1 MSSWSAPVGHEGEH
15 VAVRKEDE
23 RLKRDGN
30 GGKPPKDGNGGKPP
44 GSYSAKDIQVLEGL
58 EAVRR
63 RPGMYI
69 GTTDIR
75 GLHHLVREVLDNSID
90 EAMNGTCDRIDVWIH
105 KSNDITVADN
115 GRGIPVDKQQQT
127 GKSALEV
134 VHTILHAGGKFGGAG
149 YKVSGGLH
157 GVGVSVVN
165 ALSTELVVE
174 VHRDGKVYTQTYARG
189 KPAGPVKTITKP
201 QLPPPPAIEWKERA
215 RLTGTVT
222 RFTPDPEVFPIIE
235 WDVTVIEQWL
245 RETAYLNKGLYLRL
259 HDERSDA
266 EANYYFD
273 GGIMSFVR
281 HLNRS
286 HHVVHAKPVYVEK
299 TYENDTVV
307 EVALQYNDSFIEKV
321 YTFAN
326 NINTIDGGAHLTGF
340 RNALTRTLNAYARK
354 NGQLKESDQNLTSE
368 DVREGL
374 TAVISV
380 KIKEPQFEGQTKTR
394 LGNAEVAGQVAAAVN
409 DALGQHLE
417 ENPTD
422 AKRIVEKCLTAL
434 HAREAARKA
443 RDVFRKGALDGFSLP
458 GKLADCQERD
468 PEKSE
473 LIIVEGVSAGGN
485 AKSGRDRRFQA
496 ILPLKGKI
504 LNVEKARADKML
516 GNEEIRVLITA
527 LGTGVGDYFDAKK
540 LRYGK
545 TILLAD
551 ADVDGAHIRTLLLTL
566 LYRHFRP
573 LVDEG
578 RVYIGQPPLY
588 RLQLGKEV
596 RWAYSDNQRDK
607 AIKEL
612 KALAKAKRDKRAEDK
627 RAGKAEADEE
637 KPTKGRRRA
646 AHPATDATGAT
657 DGEEAPTSS
666 DEGGVEDGSGGREPA
681 ISRYKGLAEMNA
693 EQLWDTT
700 LNPLTRTLK
709 RVTLE
714 DAEQADFAFDEL
726 MGTEVEGRKKW
737 IMANAAKAELD
748 I

>member
-1 MSSWSAPVGHEGEH
+1 M
-15 VAVRKEDE
+15 AVRKDDE
-23 RLKRDGN
+23 NVRTR
-30 GGKPPKDGNGGKPP
+30 GGDKTAGNGGKPP

-165 ALSTELVVE
+165 ALSTQLIVE
-174 VHRDGKVYTQTYARG
+174 VHRDAKVWTQTYARG
-189 KPAGPVKTITKP
+189 KPTGPVKTIAKP
-201 QLPPPPAIEWKERA
+201 HLPPPPSIEWKEPRI
-215 RLTGTVT
+215 TGTVT

-235 WDVTVIEQWL
+235 WDTAVIEQWL
-245 RETAYLNKGLYLRL
+245 RETAYLNKGLYLTLR
-259 HDERSDA
+259 DERNDT

-273 GGIMSFVR
+273 GGVVSFVR

-286 HHVVHAKPVYVEK
+286 HLALHVKPIYVEK
-299 TYENDTVV
+299 TFENDTVV
-307 EVALQYNDSFIEKV
+307 EVALQYNDSFAERV

-340 RNALTRTLNAYARK
+340 RNALTRTINAYARK
-354 NGQLKESDQNLTSE
+354 TGQLKEADVNLTSE

-394 LGNAEVAGQVAAAVN
+394 LGNAEVAGQVATAVN

-422 AKRIVEKCLTAL
+422 AKRIVEKCLTAFR
-434 HAREAARKA
+434 AREAARKA

-458 GKLADCQERD
+458 GKLADCSERD
-468 PEKSE
+468 PEKCE
-473 LIIVEGVSAGGN
+473 LFIVEGPSAGGS
-485 AKSGRDRRFQA
+485 AKGGRDRRTQA

-516 GNEEIRVLITA
+516 GNEEIKTLITA
-527 LGTGVGDYFDAKK
+527 FGTGIGDYFDMKK

-545 TILLAD
+545 TILLCD
-551 ADVDGAHIRTLLLTL
+551 ADVDGSHIRTLLLTL
-566 LYRHFRP
+566 LYRHFKP
-573 LVDEG
+573 LIEEG
-578 RVYIGQPPLY
+578 RIYIGQPPLY
-588 RLQLGKEV
+588 RLQLGKEI
-596 RWAYSDNQRDK
+596 RWAYSDNERDK

-612 KALAKAKRDKRAEDK
+612 KQVAKTKRDDRKKAAGDKADAEGGDKATSRA
-627 RAGKAEADEE
+627 
-637 KPTKGRRRA
+637 RRRA
-646 AHPATDATGAT
+646 AEATVDADTDA
-657 DGEEAPTSS
+657 PVNS
-666 DEGGVEDGSGGREPA
+666 DEGTDDGKGGREPA
-681 ISRYKGLAEMNA
+681 IARYKGLGEMNA

-700 LNPLTRTLK
+700 LNPATRTLK
-709 RVTLE
+709 QVTLE
-714 DAEQADFAFDEL
+714 DAEAADLAFDEL
-726 MGTEVEGRKKW
+726 MGSEVEGRKKW
-737 IMANAAKAELD
+737 IMANAKKAALD

>member
-1 MSSWSAPVGHEGEH
+1 
-15 VAVRKEDE
+15 
-23 RLKRDGN
+23 
-30 GGKPPKDGNGGKPP
+30 
-44 GSYSAKDIQVLEGL
+44 
-58 EAVRR
+58 
-63 RPGMYI
+63 
-69 GTTDIR
+69 
-75 GLHHLVREVLDNSID
+75 
-90 EAMNGTCDRIDVWIH
+90 
-105 KSNDITVADN
+105 
-115 GRGIPVDKQQQT
+115 
-127 GKSALEV
+127 
-134 VHTILHAGGKFGGAG
+134 
-149 YKVSGGLH
+149 
-157 GVGVSVVN
+157 
-165 ALSTELVVE
+165 
-174 VHRDGKVYTQTYARG
+174 
-189 KPAGPVKTITKP
+189 
-201 QLPPPPAIEWKERA
+201 
-215 RLTGTVT
+215 
-222 RFTPDPEVFPIIE
+222 VFPIIE
-235 WDVTVIEQWL
+235 WDAAVIEQWL
-245 RETAYLNKGLYLRL
+245 RETAYLNKGLFLTLR
-259 HDERSDA
+259 DERHDT

-286 HHVVHAKPVYVEK
+286 HEPLHAKPVYVEK

-307 EVALQYNDSFIEKV
+307 EVALQYNDSFVEKV

-340 RNALTRTLNAYARK
+340 RTALTRTINAYARK
-354 NGQLKESDQNLTSE
+354 NGQLKDADPNLTSD

-394 LGNAEVAGQVAAAVN
+394 LGNAEVAGQVSAAVN
-409 DALGQHLE
+409 DALGQYLE
-417 ENPTD
+417 ESPTD
-422 AKRIVEKCLTAL
+422 ARRIVEKCLTAFR
-434 HAREAARKA
+434 AREAARKA
-443 RDVFRKGALDGFSLP
+443 RDLVLRKGALDGFSLP

-496 ILPLKGKI
+496 ILPLRGKI

-516 GNEEIRVLITA
+516 ANEEIKALIVA
-527 LGTGVGDYFDAKK
+527 LGTGIGDYFDAKK

-573 LVDEG
+573 LVEEG
-578 RVYIGQPPLY
+578 RIYIGQPPLY

-612 KALAKAKRDKRAEDK
+612 KTLAKAKRDKRAE
-627 RAGKAEADEE
+627 KAEAEEE
-637 KPTKGRRRA
+637 KPAKGRGRA
-646 AHPATDATGAT
+646 AQPATDGQGAP
-657 DGEEAPTSS
+657 DGDGASASS
-666 DEGGVEDGSGGREPA
+666 DEGVDDGKGGREPA

-737 IMANAAKAELD
+737 IMANASKAELD

>member
-1 MSSWSAPVGHEGEH
+1 
-15 VAVRKEDE
+15 VAVRKDDE
-23 RLKRDGN
+23 NVKTR
-30 GGKPPKDGNGGKPP
+30 GGDKTAGNGGKPP

-134 VHTILHAGGKFGGAG
+134 VHTILHAGAKFGGAG

-165 ALSTELVVE
+165 ALSTELIVE
-174 VHRDGKVYTQTYARG
+174 VHRDGKVWTQTYERG
-189 KPAGPVKTITKP
+189 KPTGPVKTIAKP
-201 QLPPPPAIEWKERA
+201 HLPPPPSIEWKEP

-222 RFTPDPEVFPIIE
+222 RFTPDAEMFPVIE
-235 WDVTVIEQWL
+235 WDIAIIEQWL
-245 RETAYLNKGLYLRL
+245 RETAYLNKGLYLTLR
-259 HDERSDA
+259 DERNDT

-273 GGIMSFVR
+273 GGVVSFVR
-281 HLNRS
+281 HLNRL
-286 HHVVHAKPVYVEK
+286 HLALHVKPVYVEK
-299 TYENDTVV
+299 TFENDTVV
-307 EVALQYNDSFIEKV
+307 EVALQYNDSFAERV

-340 RNALTRTLNAYARK
+340 RNALTRTINAYARK
-354 NGQLKESDQNLTSE
+354 AGQLKEADVNLTSE

-394 LGNAEVAGQVAAAVN
+394 LGNAEVAGQVATAVN

-422 AKRIVEKCLTAL
+422 AKRIVEKCLTAFR
-434 HAREAARKA
+434 AREAARKA

-458 GKLADCQERD
+458 GKLADCSERD
-468 PEKSE
+468 PEKCE
-473 LIIVEGVSAGGN
+473 LFIVEGPSAGGS
-485 AKSGRDRRFQA
+485 AKGGRDRRTQA

-516 GNEEIRVLITA
+516 GNEEIKTLITA
-527 LGTGVGDYFDAKK
+527 FGTGIGDYFDMKK

-545 TILLAD
+545 TILLCD
-551 ADVDGAHIRTLLLTL
+551 ADVDGSHIRTLLLTL
-566 LYRHFRP
+566 LYRHFKP
-573 LVDEG
+573 LIEEG
-578 RVYIGQPPLY
+578 RIYIGQPPLY
-588 RLQLGKEV
+588 RLQLGKEI
-596 RWAYSDNQRDK
+596 RWAYSDNERDR

-612 KALAKAKRDKRAEDK
+612 KQMAKTKREDRKKVAGDKADAEGGDKATSRA
-627 RAGKAEADEE
+627 
-637 KPTKGRRRA
+637 RRRA
-646 AHPATDATGAT
+646 AEATVDADA
-657 DGEEAPTSS
+657 DAPVNS
-666 DEGGVEDGSGGREPA
+666 DEGTDDGKGGREPA
-681 ISRYKGLAEMNA
+681 IARYKGLGEMNA

-700 LNPLTRTLK
+700 LNPATRTLK
-709 RVTLE
+709 QVTLE
-714 DAEQADFAFDEL
+714 DAEAADLAFDEL
-726 MGTEVEGRKKW
+726 MGSEVEGRKKW
-737 IMANAAKAELD
+737 IMANAKKAALD

>member
-1 MSSWSAPVGHEGEH
+1 VPVKKDDDGVKTRGADK
-15 VAVRKEDE
+15 AVG
-23 RLKRDGN
+23 GN
-30 GGKPPKDGNGGKPP
+30 GNKPP

-90 EAMNGTCDRIDVWIH
+90 EAMNGTCDRINVWIH

-165 ALSTELVVE
+165 ALSTQLIVE
-174 VHRDGKVYTQTYARG
+174 VHRDGKVWTQTYERG
-189 KPAGPVKTITKP
+189 KPTGPVKTVAKAH
-201 QLPPPPAIEWKERA
+201 LPPPPSIEWKEP

-235 WDVTVIEQWL
+235 WDAAVIEQWL
-245 RETAYLNKGLYLRL
+245 RETAYLNKGLFLTLR
-259 HDERSDA
+259 DERNDT

-286 HHVVHAKPVYVEK
+286 HEPLHAKPVYVEK

-307 EVALQYNDSFIEKV
+307 EVALQYNDSFVEKV

-340 RNALTRTLNAYARK
+340 RTALTRTINAYARK
-354 NGQLKESDQNLTSE
+354 NGQLKDADPNLTSD

-394 LGNAEVAGQVAAAVN
+394 LGNAEVAGQVSAAVN
-409 DALGQHLE
+409 DALGQYLE
-417 ENPTD
+417 ESPTD
-422 AKRIVEKCLTAL
+422 ARRIVEKCLTAFR
-434 HAREAARKA
+434 AREAARKA
-443 RDVFRKGALDGFSLP
+443 RDLVLRKGALDGFSLP

-496 ILPLKGKI
+496 ILPLRGKI

-516 GNEEIRVLITA
+516 ANEEIKALIVA
-527 LGTGVGDYFDAKK
+527 LGTGIGDYFDAKK

-573 LVDEG
+573 LVEEG
-578 RVYIGQPPLY
+578 RIYIGQPPLY

-612 KALAKAKRDKRAEDK
+612 KTLARAKRDKRAE
-627 RAGKAEADEE
+627 KAEAEE
-637 KPTKGRRRA
+637 AKPAKGRGRA
-646 AHPATDATGAT
+646 AQPAT
-657 DGEEAPTSS
+657 DGEAAPEGDGASASS
-666 DEGGVEDGSGGREPA
+666 DEGVDDGKGGREPA

-737 IMANAAKAELD
+737 IMANASKAELD

>member
-1 MSSWSAPVGHEGEH
+1 MPVKKDDDGVKTKNGDKT
-15 VAVRKEDE
+15 VA
-23 RLKRDGN
+23 GN
-30 GGKPPKDGNGGKPP
+30 GNKPPT
-44 GSYSAKDIQVLEGL
+44 SYSAKDIQVLEGL

-90 EAMNGTCDRIDVWIH
+90 EAMNGTCDRINVWIH

-174 VHRDGKVYTQTYARG
+174 VHRDGKVWTQTYGRG
-189 KPAGPVKTITKP
+189 KPTGPVKTVAKP
-201 QLPPPPAIEWKERA
+201 QLPPPPAIEWKEP

-235 WDVTVIEQWL
+235 WDAAIVEQWL
-245 RETAYLNKGLYLRL
+245 RETGYLNKGLFLTLR
-259 HDERSDA
+259 DERNDT

-273 GGIMSFVR
+273 GGIISFVR
-281 HLNRS
+281 HLNRAHQALHS
-286 HHVVHAKPVYVEK
+286 KPVYAEK

-307 EVALQYNDSFIEKV
+307 EVALQYNDSFVEKV

-340 RNALTRTLNAYARK
+340 RTALTRTINAYARK
-354 NGQLKESDQNLTSE
+354 NGQLKDADPNLTAD

-409 DALGQHLE
+409 DALGQYLE
-417 ENPTD
+417 ENPPD
-422 AKRIVEKCLTAL
+422 ARRIVDKCLPAFR
-434 HAREAARKA
+434 AREAARKA
-443 RDVFRKGALDGFSLP
+443 RDLVLRKGALDGFSLP

-468 PEKSE
+468 PANSE
-473 LIIVEGVSAGGN
+473 IYIVEGESAGGS
-485 AKSGRDRRFQA
+485 AKQGRDRRFQA
-496 ILPLKGKI
+496 ILPIKGKI
-504 LNVEKARADKML
+504 LNVEKARFDKML
-516 GNEEIRVLITA
+516 GSDEIKTMIAA
-527 LGTGVGDYFDAKK
+527 LGCGIGQEDFDIAK
-540 LRYGK
+540 LRYQ
-545 TILLAD
+545 TICLLSD
-551 ADVDGAHIRTLLLTL
+551 ADVDGAHISTLLLTFF
-566 LYRHFRP
+566 YRHMP
-573 LVDEG
+573 QIIENGYL
-578 RVYIGQPPLY
+578 YLCQPPLY
-588 RLQLGKEV
+588 RVSTGKVTRYAHDEKE
-596 RWAYSDNQRDK
+596 RERMT
-607 AIKEL
+607 KEL
-612 KALAKAKRDKRAEDK
+612 SREGRTKNISVQRFKGLGEMNPEQLWETTMNPSTRTLLRIDIGDA
-627 RAGKAEADEE
+627 AEADDVFS
-637 KPTKGRRRA
+637 T
-646 AHPATDATGAT
+646 
-657 DGEEAPTSS
+657 
-666 DEGGVEDGSGGREPA
+666 
-681 ISRYKGLAEMNA
+681 
-693 EQLWDTT
+693 
-700 LNPLTRTLK
+700 
-709 RVTLE
+709 
-714 DAEQADFAFDEL
+714 L
-726 MGTEVEGRKKW
+726 MGERVEPRRDFIRGEARKVR
-737 IMANAAKAELD
+737 NLD

>member
-1 MSSWSAPVGHEGEH
+1 M
-15 VAVRKEDE
+15 AVRKDDE
-23 RLKRDGN
+23 NVKTRAGDKTA
-30 GGKPPKDGNGGKPP
+30 GNGGKPP

-75 GLHHLVREVLDNSID
+75 GLHHLVREILDNSID

-105 KSNDITVADN
+105 KSNDITVADD
-115 GRGIPVDKQQQT
+115 GRGIPIGPHPTQRDSR
-127 GKSALEV
+127 GKPMDALEV
-134 VHTILHAGGKFGGAG
+134 VMTILHAGGKFGGAG

-165 ALSTELVVE
+165 ALSASTLVE
-174 VHRDGKVYTQTYARG
+174 VHRDGKVYTQGFERG
-189 KPAGPVKTITKP
+189 KPTGAVRTTTKP
-201 QLPPPPAIEWKERA
+201 QLPAPQPLPWTEPQKI
-215 RLTGTVT
+215 TGTVT
-222 RFTPDPEVFPIIE
+222 RFSADPQVFPVIE
-235 WDVTVIEQWL
+235 WDAQVIEQWL
-245 RETAYLNKGLYLRL
+245 RETAYLNKRLFLSL
-259 HDERSDA
+259 HDERNDI

-273 GGIMSFVR
+273 GGVVSFVR

-286 HHVVHAKPVYVEK
+286 HIALHAKPVYVEK
-299 TYENDTVV
+299 TFENDTVV
-307 EVALQYNDSFIEKV
+307 EVALQYNDSFVEKV

-340 RNALTRTLNAYARK
+340 RNALTRSINAYARK
-354 NGQLKESDQNLTSE
+354 SGQLKEADANLTSE

-394 LGNAEVAGQVAAAVN
+394 LGNAEVAGQVATAVN

-422 AKRIVEKCLTAL
+422 AKRIVEKCLTAFR
-434 HAREAARKA
+434 AREAARKA

-458 GKLADCQERD
+458 GKLADCSERD
-468 PEKSE
+468 PEKCE
-473 LIIVEGVSAGGN
+473 LFIVEGPSAGGS
-485 AKSGRDRRFQA
+485 AKGGRDRRTQA

-516 GNEEIRVLITA
+516 GNDEIKALITA
-527 LGTGVGDYFDAKK
+527 LGTGIGDYFDMKK

-545 TILLAD
+545 TILLCD
-551 ADVDGAHIRTLLLTL
+551 ADVDGSHIRTLLLTL
-566 LYRHFRP
+566 LYRHFKP
-573 LVDEG
+573 LIEE
-578 RVYIGQPPLY
+578 RRIYIGQPPLY

-596 RWAYSDNQRDK
+596 RWAYSDHERDK
-607 AIKEL
+607 LVKEM
-612 KALAKAKRDKRAEDK
+612 KQLARTKRDDRKKVAAD
-627 RAGKAEADEE
+627 KAEADGGD
-637 KPTKGRRRA
+637 KATSRARRRA
-646 AHPATDATGAT
+646 AEAAVDA
-657 DGEEAPTSS
+657 EADAPVAS
-666 DEGGVEDGSGGREPA
+666 DEGTDDGKGGREPA
-681 ISRYKGLAEMNA
+681 IARYKGLGEMNA

-700 LNPLTRTLK
+700 LNPATRTLK
-709 RVTLE
+709 QVTLE
-714 DAEQADFAFDEL
+714 DAEQADLAFEEL
-726 MGTEVEGRKKW
+726 MGSEVEGRKKW
-737 IMANAAKAELD
+737 IMANAKKAALD

>member
-1 MSSWSAPVGHEGEH
+1 MPVKNDDDGVKTRNGDKT
-15 VAVRKEDE
+15 VA
-23 RLKRDGN
+23 GN
-30 GGKPPKDGNGGKPP
+30 GNKPPT
-44 GSYSAKDIQVLEGL
+44 SYSAKDIQVLEGL

-90 EAMNGTCDRIDVWIH
+90 EAMNGTCDRINVWIH

-174 VHRDGKVYTQTYARG
+174 VHRDGKVWTQTYGRG
-189 KPAGPVKTITKP
+189 KPTGPVKTIAKP
-201 QLPPPPAIEWKERA
+201 QLPPPPAIEWKEP

-235 WDVTVIEQWL
+235 WDAAIVEQWL
-245 RETAYLNKGLYLRL
+245 RETGYLNKGLFLTLR
-259 HDERSDA
+259 DERNDT

-286 HHVVHAKPVYVEK
+286 HHALHAKPVYAEK

-307 EVALQYNDSFIEKV
+307 EVALQYNDSFVEKV

-340 RNALTRTLNAYARK
+340 RTALTRTINAYARK
-354 NGQLKESDQNLTSE
+354 NGQLKDADPNLTAD

-409 DALGQHLE
+409 DALGQYLE
-417 ENPTD
+417 ENPPD
-422 AKRIVEKCLTAL
+422 ARKIVDKCLTAFR
-434 HAREAARKA
+434 AREAARKA
-443 RDVFRKGALDGFSLP
+443 RDLVLRKGALDGFSLP

-496 ILPLKGKI
+496 ILPLRGKI

-516 GNEEIRVLITA
+516 GNEEIKALIVA
-527 LGTGVGDYFDAKK
+527 LGTGIGEYFDAKK

-578 RVYIGQPPLY
+578 RIYIGQPPLY

-612 KALAKAKRDKRAEDK
+612 KALAKAKRDKRVEDK
-627 RAGKAEADEE
+627 RAGNAEAAEEE
-637 KPTKGRRRA
+637 KPVKGRRRA
-646 AHPATDATGAT
+646 AQPATDGQDAADGDAATST
-657 DGEEAPTSS
+657 
-666 DEGGVEDGSGGREPA
+666 DEGTDDGKGGREPA

-737 IMANAAKAELD
+737 IMANASKAELD

>member
-1 MSSWSAPVGHEGEH
+1 MSSWSAPVAHKGEH
-15 VAVRKEDE
+15 VAVKKDDDGVKTKNGDKT
-23 RLKRDGN
+23 LAGN
-30 GGKPPKDGNGGKPP
+30 GNKPPT
-44 GSYSAKDIQVLEGL
+44 SYSAKDIQVLEGL

-75 GLHHLVREVLDNSID
+75 GLHHLVREILDNSID

-115 GRGIPVDKQQQT
+115 GRGIPVGPHPTQRDSR
-127 GKSALEV
+127 GRPMDALEV
-134 VHTILHAGGKFGGAG
+134 VMTILHAGGKFGGAG

-165 ALSTELVVE
+165 ALSASTLVE
-174 VHRDGKVYTQTYARG
+174 VHRDGKIHTQSFERG
-189 KPAGPVKTITKP
+189 KPTGLVRTTTKP
-201 QLPPPPAIEWKERA
+201 QLPAPQPLPWTEPRKI
-215 RLTGTVT
+215 TGTVT
-222 RFTPDPEVFPIIE
+222 RFTADSQVFPVIE
-235 WDVTVIEQWL
+235 WDTQVIEQWL
-245 RETAYLNKGLYLRL
+245 RETAYLNKRLFLSL
-259 HDERSDA
+259 HDERSET

-273 GGIMSFVR
+273 GGVVSFVR

-286 HHVVHAKPVYVEK
+286 HIALHAKPVYVEK
-299 TYENDTVV
+299 TFENDTVV
-307 EVALQYNDSFIEKV
+307 EVALQYNDSFVEKV

-340 RNALTRTLNAYARK
+340 RNALTRTINAYARK
-354 NGQLKESDQNLTSE
+354 SGQLKEADANLTSE

-409 DALGQHLE
+409 DALGQYLE
-417 ENPTD
+417 ENPGD
-422 AKRIVEKCLTAL
+422 AKRMVEKCLTAFR
-434 HAREAARKA
+434 AREAARKA

-458 GKLADCQERD
+458 GKLADCSERD
-468 PEKSE
+468 PEKCE
-473 LIIVEGVSAGGN
+473 LFIVEGPSAGGS
-485 AKSGRDRRFQA
+485 AKGGRDRRTQA

-516 GNEEIRVLITA
+516 GNEEIKTLITA
-527 LGTGVGDYFDAKK
+527 FGTGIGDYFDMKK

-545 TILLAD
+545 TILLCD
-551 ADVDGAHIRTLLLTL
+551 ADVDGSHIRTLLLTL

-573 LVDEG
+573 LIEEG
-578 RVYIGQPPLY
+578 RIYIGQPPLY
-588 RLQLGKEV
+588 RLQLGKDI
-596 RWAYSDNQRDK
+596 RWAYSDNERDK

-612 KALAKAKRDKRAEDK
+612 KQQAKSKREDRKKAAGEKADAEGGDKATSRA
-627 RAGKAEADEE
+627 
-637 KPTKGRRRA
+637 RRRA
-646 AHPATDATGAT
+646 AEATVDADA
-657 DGEEAPTSS
+657 EAPVNS
-666 DEGGVEDGSGGREPA
+666 DEGTDDGKGGREPA
-681 ISRYKGLAEMNA
+681 IARYKGLGEMNA

-700 LNPLTRTLK
+700 LNPATRTLK
-709 RVTLE
+709 QVTLE
-714 DAEQADFAFDEL
+714 DAESADLVFDEL
-726 MGTEVEGRKKW
+726 MGSEVEGRKKW
-737 IMANAAKAELD
+737 IMANARKAALD

>member
-1 MSSWSAPVGHEGEH
+1 
-15 VAVRKEDE
+15 VAVKKEDV
-23 RLKRDGN
+23 KAPAAGN
-30 GGKPPKDGNGGKPP
+30 GQKPPA
-44 GSYSAKDIQVLEGL
+44 SYSAKDIQVLEGL

-75 GLHHLVREVLDNSID
+75 GLHHLIREVLDNSID
-90 EAMNGTCDRIDVWIH
+90 EAMNGTCDRIDMWIG
-105 KSNDITVADN
+105 KDNSITVADN
-115 GRGIPVDKQQQT
+115 GRGIPTDKQQQT

-165 ALSTELVVE
+165 ALSSRLLVE
-174 VHRDGKVYTQTYARG
+174 VHRDKKVWTQSYERG
-189 KPAGPVKTITKP
+189 KPTSAVKITPKQELPFPPVRP
-201 QLPPPPAIEWKERA
+201 WEEKEK
-215 RLTGTVT
+215 LTGTVT
-222 RFTPDPEVFPIIE
+222 RFWADPQMFPIIE
-235 WDVTVIEQWL
+235 WDAQVPEQWL
-245 RETAYLNKGLYLRL
+245 RETAYLNKGLFLSL
-259 HDERSDA
+259 HDERDGH
-266 EANYYFD
+266 EASYYFD
-273 GGIMSFVR
+273 GGIVSFVR

-286 HHVVHAKPVYVEK
+286 HQVLNTKPVYVEK
-299 TYENDTVV
+299 SHDNGTVV
-307 EVALQYNDSFIEKV
+307 EVSLQYNDSFAEKV

-340 RNALTRTLNAYARK
+340 RNALTRTLNFYARK
-354 NGQLKESDQNLTSE
+354 QGTLKESDPNLTSD

-380 KIKEPQFEGQTKTR
+380 KIREPQFEGQTKTR
-394 LGNAEVAGQVAAAVN
+394 LGNAEVAGQVQAAVN
-409 DALGQHLE
+409 DALGAYLE

-422 AKRIVEKCLTAL
+422 ARRIVEKCLTAFR
-434 HAREAARKA
+434 AREAARKA

-458 GKLADCQERD
+458 GKLADCSERD
-468 PEKSE
+468 PDKSE
-473 LIIVEGVSAGGN
+473 LVLVEGNSAGGN
-485 AKSGRDRRFQA
+485 AKAGRDRRIQA
-496 ILPLKGKI
+496 ILPLRGKI

-516 GNEEIRVLITA
+516 GNEEIKALITA
-527 LGTGVGDYFDAKK
+527 LGTGIGEFFDMKK

-573 LVDEG
+573 LVEEG

-588 RLQLGKEV
+588 RVQLGKEV
-596 RWAYSDNQRDK
+596 RWAYSDRQRDV

-612 KALAKAKRDKRAEDK
+612 KALAKKKKDDRAAK
-627 RAGKAEADEE
+627 AGAAEE
-637 KPTKGRRRA
+637 KPAAGARKRRA
-646 AHPATDATGAT
+646 AAPAEAAGLDS
-657 DGEEAPTSS
+657 DGDGTTANS
-666 DEGGVEDGSGGREPA
+666 DEGTDDGKGGREPA

-693 EQLWDTT
+693 EQLWETT

-709 RVTLE
+709 RVTLV
-714 DAEQADFAFDEL
+714 DAERADVAFDEL
-726 MGTEVEGRKKW
+726 MGNEVEARKKW
-737 IMANAAKAELD
+737 IMANAHKAELD
-748 I
+748 T

>member
-1 MSSWSAPVGHEGEH
+1 
-15 VAVRKEDE
+15 
-23 RLKRDGN
+23 
-30 GGKPPKDGNGGKPP
+30 
-44 GSYSAKDIQVLEGL
+44 
-58 EAVRR
+58 
-63 RPGMYI
+63 MYI

-90 EAMNGTCDRIDVWIH
+90 EAMNGTCDRINVWIH
-105 KSNDITVADN
+105 KNNDITMADN

-174 VHRDGKVYTQTYARG
+174 VHRDAKVYTQTYERG
-189 KPAGPVKTITKP
+189 KPTGPVKTIAKP
-201 QLPPPPAIEWKERA
+201 HLPEPPSIEWRERP

-222 RFTPDPEVFPIIE
+222 RFTADPQVFPIIE
-235 WDVTVIEQWL
+235 WDTVVIEQWL
-245 RETAYLNKGLYLRL
+245 RETAYLNKGLYLTL
-259 HDERSDA
+259 LDERNET

-286 HHVVHAKPVYVEK
+286 HQVVHAKPVYVEK

-307 EVALQYNDSFIEKV
+307 EVALQYNDSFVEKV

-409 DALGQHLE
+409 DALGQYLE
-417 ENPTD
+417 ENPGD
-422 AKRIVEKCLTAL
+422 AKRMVEKCLTAFR
-434 HAREAARKA
+434 AREAARKA

-458 GKLADCQERD
+458 GKLADCSERD
-468 PEKSE
+468 PEKCE
-473 LIIVEGVSAGGN
+473 LFIVEGPSAGGS
-485 AKSGRDRRFQA
+485 AKGGRDRRTQA

-516 GNEEIRVLITA
+516 GNEEIKTLITA
-527 LGTGVGDYFDAKK
+527 FGTGIGDYFDMKK

-545 TILLAD
+545 TILLCD
-551 ADVDGAHIRTLLLTL
+551 ADVDGSHIRTLLLTL

-573 LVDEG
+573 LIEEG
-578 RVYIGQPPLY
+578 RIYIGQPPLY
-588 RLQLGKEV
+588 RLQLGREI
-596 RWAYSDNQRDK
+596 RWAYSDNERDK

-612 KALAKAKRDKRAEDK
+612 KQQAKTKREDRRKAAGEKADAEGGDKTTSRA
-627 RAGKAEADEE
+627 
-637 KPTKGRRRA
+637 RRRA
-646 AHPATDATGAT
+646 AEATVDAEA
-657 DGEEAPTSS
+657 EAPVNS
-666 DEGGVEDGSGGREPA
+666 DEGTDDGKGGREPA
-681 ISRYKGLAEMNA
+681 IARYKGLGEMNA

-700 LNPLTRTLK
+700 LNPATRTLK
-709 RVTLE
+709 QVTLE
-714 DAEQADFAFDEL
+714 DAESADLVFDEL
-726 MGTEVEGRKKW
+726 MGSEVEGRKKW
-737 IMANAAKAELD
+737 IMANAKKAALD

>member
-1 MSSWSAPVGHEGEH
+1 
-15 VAVRKEDE
+15 VAVKKDDDGVKTRNGDKTVA
-23 RLKRDGN
+23 GN
-30 GGKPPKDGNGGKPP
+30 GNKPP

-75 GLHHLVREVLDNSID
+75 GLHHLVREILDNSID
-90 EAMNGTCDRIDVWIH
+90 EAMNGTCDRIDLWIG
-105 KSNDITVADN
+105 KNNDITVADN
-115 GRGIPVDKQQQT
+115 GRGIPIGPHPTQRDAK
-127 GKSALEV
+127 GKPMDALEV
-134 VHTILHAGGKFGGAG
+134 VMTILHAGGKFGGAG

-165 ALSTELVVE
+165 ALSASTIVE
-174 VHRDGKVYTQTYARG
+174 VHRDGKVYTQTFERG
-189 KPAGPVKTITKP
+189 KPTGPVRTTTKP
-201 QLPPPPAIEWKERA
+201 QLPAPQPLPWTEPDNI
-215 RLTGTVT
+215 TGTVT
-222 RFTPDPEVFPIIE
+222 RFTADPQVFPVIE
-235 WDVTVIEQWL
+235 WDAGVIEQWL
-245 RETAYLNKGLYLRL
+245 RETAYLNKRLFLSL
-259 HDERSDA
+259 HDERNET

-273 GGIMSFVR
+273 GGVVSFVR

-286 HHVVHAKPVYVEK
+286 HVALHAKPVYVEK
-299 TYENDTVV
+299 TFENDTVV
-307 EVALQYNDSFIEKV
+307 EVALQYNDSFVEKV

-340 RNALTRTLNAYARK
+340 RNALTRTINAYARK
-354 NGQLKESDQNLTSE
+354 SGQLKDADVNLTSE

-409 DALGQHLE
+409 DALGQYLE
-417 ENPTD
+417 ENPGD
-422 AKRIVEKCLTAL
+422 AKRMVEKCLTAFR
-434 HAREAARKA
+434 AREAARKA

-458 GKLADCQERD
+458 GKLADCSERD
-468 PEKSE
+468 PEKCE
-473 LIIVEGVSAGGN
+473 LFIVEGPSAGGS
-485 AKSGRDRRFQA
+485 AKGGRDRRTQA

-516 GNEEIRVLITA
+516 GNEEIKTLITA
-527 LGTGVGDYFDAKK
+527 FGTGIGDYFDMKK

-545 TILLAD
+545 TILLCD
-551 ADVDGAHIRTLLLTL
+551 ADVDGSHIRTLLLTL

-573 LVDEG
+573 LVEEG
-578 RVYIGQPPLY
+578 RIYIGQPPLY
-588 RLQLGKEV
+588 RLQLGKEI
-596 RWAYSDNQRDK
+596 RWAYSDNERDK

-612 KALAKAKRDKRAEDK
+612 KQQARTKRDDRKKAAGDKADAEGGDKATSRA
-627 RAGKAEADEE
+627 
-637 KPTKGRRRA
+637 RRRA
-646 AHPATDATGAT
+646 AEATVDADA
-657 DGEEAPTSS
+657 EAPVNS
-666 DEGGVEDGSGGREPA
+666 DEGTDDGKGGREPA
-681 ISRYKGLAEMNA
+681 IARYKGLGEMNA

-700 LNPLTRTLK
+700 LNPATRTLK

-714 DAEQADFAFDEL
+714 DAEAADLAFDEL
-726 MGTEVEGRKKW
+726 MGSEVEGRKKW
-737 IMANAAKAELD
+737 IMANAKKAALD